1 MSKDLRNWATKD
13 IRIPHE
19 CLWGS
24 FLIPVFLLGITLISW
39 QVHPFGNMSP
49 LTCDSFYQLSPLM
62 AELRNK
68 IGAGESLFYS
78 WNIGGGTNFWAT
90 IGYYLGSPLNLLLI
104 ALPESLL
111 QDGFTLLI
119 LLRTGLAGLF
129 FAIFLRGRNGR
140 EDAISIALSS
150 AYALCGY
157 MMAYYWNMMWLDA
170 VVLLPLVLLGLW
182 RLFQGKKPTLFIIAL
197 SVTIFSNFY
206 TGFFVCVFLVLFGPV
221 LYLEAKG
228 SPQPVIRPSIAAI
241 RFSISSLIATA
252 ISSVMLFPV
261 IQAISNT
268 SAIADKLKIPSD
280 GIMYF
285 KLFDFGT
292 RLFFN
297 SAPMIR
303 DRLPNI
309 YCGVAILILVPLYG
323 MCTQIR
329 FRERLLSIL
338 LVLFFYFS
346 MSSRIM
352 DFLWNG
358 MHFSNEA
365 YFRQAFLLSFLLL
378 YMASRVFEYRESIMK
393 KKIFAISLGALIYV
407 GMFSR
412 LGEIQ
417 PSWKTVTGTIVFI
430 IIYGMTLTAIFSG
443 ESKKVRIGRRV
454 FLYAMILELFF
465 ATELAFQQIEKTEHF
480 TMYSSYGQFV
490 SEIRSD
496 VTEREGDSFARSL
509 ILPEYTGNDGALYG
523 IKSMSIFSSMSSQT
537 YVAFMESL
545 GIGSENIN
553 DVRDTGYTDVT
564 AGVFGIRST
573 VRLTTAD
580 APPEVLAKTYSD
592 NQDEWPVFVGV
603 KSDKSDPGTDVI
615 YDGYEIVAREYYL
628 PVGFVVPSEGTL
640 SEISI
645 SDSPFENT
653 NKLFENWG
661 AEKPYLDGSAFM
673 ISGNN
678 VKFVAEDGL
687 YSFKNA
693 GRAELVLEPDVFR
706 AKSRVFLYI
715 GTDQPATIETR
726 LRNNET
732 GKMTVKA
739 IYTQGKEIIDCGDS
753 AQYGEEYLSI
763 RVIFESA
770 EPDTFP
776 IYCSTF
782 DKDSLGETF
791 ESIGKGGIVI
801 SNYDSS
807 GISGSLQ
814 AEKSGYLL
822 FSVPF
827 DKGWSIE
834 IDGKMTVPRAA
845 YGALLSVPIQSGS
858 HEIRL
863 RYIPPGFVSGL
874 FISVI
879 GVVAAALMLTINPG
893 GLMGEDKKRRQSLE
907 DSDTTP
913 QQAEEE

>member
-1 MSKDLRNWATKD
+1 MRKNLNQWITKD

-19 CLWGS
+19 CLWGA
-24 FLIPVFLLGITLISW
+24 FLIPVFLLGVTLISW
-39 QVHPFGNMSP
+39 QVHPFGDMSP

-68 IGAGESLFYS
+68 IVSGESLFYS

-90 IGYYLGSPLNLLLI
+90 IGYYLGSPLNLLLVI
-104 ALPESLL
+104 LPETLL
-111 QDGFTLLI
+111 QDGFTILI

-129 FAIFLRGRNGR
+129 FAIFLRGKDGR

-150 AYALCGY
+150 IYALSGY
-157 MMAYYWNMMWLDA
+157 MIAYYWSMMWLDA

-182 RLFQGKKPTLFIIAL
+182 RLFEGKKPVLFIVAL
-197 SVTIFSNFY
+197 SITIISNFY

-228 SPQPVIRPSIAAI
+228 RLQTVIRPSSAAI
-241 RFSISSLIATA
+241 RFAISSLIATA
-252 ISSVMLFPV
+252 ISSVMLLPV

-268 SAIADKLKIPSD
+268 SAVADKLKIPSD

-303 DRLPNI
+303 DKLPNI
-309 YCGVAILILVPLYG
+309 FCGVAILILVPLYG
-323 MCTQIR
+323 MCTKIR
-329 FRERLLSIL
+329 FRERLASIL

-365 YFRQAFLLSFLLL
+365 YFRQAFLLIFLLL
-378 YMASRVFEYRESIMK
+378 YMASRVLAHQESDFK

-407 GMFSR
+407 GLYSR
-412 LGEIQ
+412 VGEIL

-430 IIYGMTLTAIFSG
+430 FIYGMTLTAIFSG
-443 ESKKVRIGRRV
+443 DTRKVQIGRRI
-454 FLYAMILELFF
+454 FLYAIILELFF
-465 ATELAFQQIEKTEHF
+465 TTELAFQTIEKSENF

-490 SEIRSD
+490 SEIRKDMAGSD
-496 VTEREGDSFARSL
+496 EGEFSRVL
-509 ILPEYTGNDGALYG
+509 IQPEYTGNDGALYG
-523 IKSMSIFSSMSSQT
+523 LKNMSVFSSMSSQT
-537 YVAFMESL
+537 YVSFMESL
-545 GIGSENIN
+545 GIGSENLN
-553 DVRDTGYTDVT
+553 DVRDSGYTDVT
-564 AGVFGIRST
+564 AGIFGIRST
-573 VRLTTAD
+573 VRLTSGD
-580 APPEVLAKTYSD
+580 LVLEEQKKTFSD
-592 NQDEWPVFVGV
+592 YRDILPGFAEFSDE
-603 KSDKSDPGTDVI
+603 KIYASSDVI
-615 YDGYEIVAREYYL
+615 YDSYEIVAREFFL

-640 SEISI
+640 SSI
-645 SDSPFENT
+645 SVSESPFENA
-653 NKLFENWG
+653 NKLFGNWG
-661 AEKPYLDGSAFM
+661 VDKPYLDGEAYM

-678 VKFVAEDGL
+678 VEYLEEDGL
-687 YSFKNA
+687 YSIEKA

-706 AKSRVFLYI
+706 AKKPVLLYI
-715 GTDQPATIETR
+715 GTDQAATIQAR
-726 LRNNET
+726 LSNNET
-732 GKMTVKA
+732 GKTTVRTYHVK
-739 IYTQGKEIIDCGDS
+739 GKEIISCGDS

-782 DKDSLGETF
+782 DRETLGATF
-791 ESIGKGGIVI
+791 EIMTQSGIVI
-801 SNYDSS
+801 SDYDSS
-807 GISGSLQ
+807 RISGSIQ
-814 AEKSGYLL
+814 AKTAGYLL
-822 FSVPF
+822 FSVPY

-834 IDGKMTVPRAA
+834 IDGKRAVPRAA
-845 YGALLSVPIQSGS
+845 YDALLSAPIQSGS

-863 RYIPPGFVSGL
+863 RYIPPGFVAGL
-874 FISVI
+874 LISMI
-879 GVVAAALMLTINPG
+879 GVIAAVVMLRINPG
-893 GLMGEDKKRRQSLE
+893 GLMGEDKIRRNSTG
-907 DSDTTP
+907 DPDTTP

>member
-1 MSKDLRNWATKD
+1 MRKDLRNWATKD
-13 IRIPHE
+13 IRIPRE

-39 QVHPFGNMSP
+39 QVHPFGDMSP

-68 IGAGESLFYS
+68 IGSGESLFYS

-129 FAIFLRGRNGR
+129 FAIFLHEKSGR
-140 EDAISIALSS
+140 EDSVTIALSS

-157 MMAYYWNMMWLDA
+157 MTAYYWNMMWLDA

-182 RLFQGKKPTLFIIAL
+182 RLFQGRKPTLFMITLA
-197 SVTIFSNFY
+197 VTLFTNFY
-206 TGFFVCVFLVLFGPV
+206 TGFFVCVFLVLFGPI
-221 LYLEAKG
+221 LYLEAQGGPK
-228 SPQPVIRPSIAAI
+228 PIIRPSVAII
-241 RFSISSLIATA
+241 RFSISSLITAA
-252 ISSVMLFPV
+252 ISAVMLLPV
-261 IQAISNT
+261 IQALGNT
-268 SAIADKLKIPSD
+268 SAISDKLKIPSD

-292 RLFFN
+292 RLFFD
-297 SAPMIR
+297 SSPMIR
-303 DRLPNI
+303 EKLPNI
-309 YCGVAILILVPLYG
+309 YCGVVVLILVPLYG
-323 MCTQIR
+323 MCTKIN
-329 FRERLLSIL
+329 FRERLASIL

-358 MHFSNEA
+358 THFPNQA

-378 YMASRVFEYRESIMK
+378 YMASRVLEYRDSILK
-393 KKIFAISLGALIYV
+393 KKVFAISFGALIYV
-407 GMFSR
+407 GIFSR
-412 LGEIQ
+412 LGEVQ
-417 PSWKTVTGTIVFI
+417 PDWKTTTGTIVFI
-430 IIYGMTLTAIFSG
+430 FIYGMTLTALFSG
-443 ESKKVRIGRRV
+443 EEKKGKIGRRV
-454 FLYAMILELFF
+454 FLYAMIFELFF

-490 SEIRSD
+490 SEIRRD
-496 VTEREGDSFARSL
+496 VTANEGGSFARSL

-523 IKSMSIFSSMSSQT
+523 VKSMSVYSSMSSQA
-537 YVAFMESL
+537 YVAFMEGL
-545 GIGSENIN
+545 GIGSENVN
-553 DVRDTGYTDVT
+553 DVRDTGYTEIT
-564 AGVFGIRST
+564 TGIFGIRSII
-573 VRLTTAD
+573 RLKTAD
-580 APPEVLAKTYSD
+580 AQPEEPAETYSD
-592 NQDEWPVFVGV
+592 NPEEWPVFVGI
-603 KSDKSDPGTDVI
+603 KSIKRNQSSDVI
-615 YDGYEIVAREYYL
+615 YDGYEIVAGGSYL

-640 SEISI
+640 SKISI
-645 SDSPFENT
+645 SESPFENT
-653 NKLFENWG
+653 NKLFEYWG
-661 AEKPYLDGSAFM
+661 AENPYLDGSAFM
-673 ISGNN
+673 VSGVNIKYVGEN
-678 VKFVAEDGL
+678 DL
-687 YSFKNA
+687 YTFKNA
-693 GRAELVLEPDVFR
+693 GHAEIILEPDVFR

-732 GKMTVKA
+732 GKITVNA

-763 RVIFESA
+763 RVVFEAA

-782 DKDSLGETF
+782 DKESLQETF
-791 ESIGKGGIVI
+791 ESIGKSGVI
-801 SNYDSS
+801 ISDYDSS
-807 GISGSLQ
+807 GITGSFQ
-814 AEKSGYLL
+814 TEKPGYLL

-834 IDGKMTVPRAA
+834 IDGKMTAPRAA
-845 YGALLSVPIQSGS
+845 YGALLSVPVQSGS
-858 HEIRL
+858 HEVRL
-863 RYIPPGFVSGL
+863 RYIPPGFIAGL
-874 FISVI
+874 VISVI
-879 GVVAAALMLTINPG
+879 GVIAAVIVLTINPG
-893 GLMGEDKKRRQSLE
+893 GLMGEDRKRRQSVNMI
-907 DSDTTP
+907 TTP
-913 QQAEEE
+913 CQTEEE